1 MRTGFLI
8 ALMLTVSSCGKS
20 NQEITNLDIPNLPF
34 DWQMPVSGL
43 DVPTFSD
50 GVLINQEVNAAYTKV
65 IGTTAVD
72 TTTRKV
78 LWRDAYDGG
87 GIGDPKKS
95 IMGNTSTIYQGKI
108 VYYNYSQGLVVRD
121 VKTGTIE
128 KRIPL
133 PNDIKELQT
142 NLLDQYFFQTKEN
155 MLYFGLSNH
164 LFAYDMNLI
173 IDPGIPA
180 ANPTWRID
188 KEDIGAISYRFS
200 NISLDQST
208 NQLIYGLTITDSKKR
223 ENIAYIN
230 LIDAMN
236 GKEIWSRVVHR
247 ENDPSRFYFIDGYVL
262 LHEGMAVMTLNGG
275 SSTGFDQASGEQ
287 KWATGPFTCPGGET
301 GGMLF
306 VVANGKQFLVMPNG
320 DHCFSSWDIKT
331 GVRKWVFSAPDGHH
345 ATFGQQPLVL
355 NGVVYASN
363 SWLWALDAETGKPLG
378 ASTYMNYAMLTKGT
392 PLYDAKNNQILVSG
406 GQLTAFR
413 PLR

>member
-1 MRTGFLI
+1 MLI
-8 ALMLTVSSCGKS
+8 LSGCDQSSQKISGP
-20 NQEITNLDIPNLPF
+20 NITQLPF
-34 DWQMPVSGL
+34 IWQMSVSGL
-43 DVPTFSD
+43 DMPTFSGD
-50 GVLINQEVNAAYTKV
+50 VLINQEVNAVYTQV

-95 IMGNTSTIYQGKI
+95 ILGNSSTVYNGKI
-108 VYYNYSQGLVVRD
+108 IYYNYSQGIVVRD
-121 VKTGTIE
+121 IATGIIE
-128 KRIPL
+128 KRISL
-133 PNDIKELQT
+133 PNDVKELQT
-142 NLLDQYFFQTKEN
+142 NLLDQYFFQKKEN
-155 MLYFGLSNH
+155 LLFFGLSNH
-164 LFAYDMNLI
+164 LFSYDMKQL
-173 IDPGIPA
+173 IDPGSSSV
-180 ANPTWRID
+180 NPIWRID
-188 KEDIGAISYRFS
+188 KEDQDAITYRFS
-200 NISLDQST
+200 NISLDSST
-208 NQLIYGLTITDSKKR
+208 NQLAYGLAVADSKKR
-223 ENIAYIN
+223 ENINYLN
-230 LIDAMN
+230 LVDAEN
-236 GKEIWSRVVHR
+236 GKEIWSRVVHK
-247 ENDPSRFYFIDGYVL
+247 ESDPSRFYSIDGYVL
-262 LHEGMAVMTLNGG
+262 LHEGVAVMTLNGG

-331 GVRKWVFSAPDGHH
+331 GVRKWVFSAPDGYH

-363 SWLWALDAETGKPLG
+363 SWLWALDAETGQPLG
-378 ASTYMNYAMLTKGT
+378 VSTFMTRSMMTRGT